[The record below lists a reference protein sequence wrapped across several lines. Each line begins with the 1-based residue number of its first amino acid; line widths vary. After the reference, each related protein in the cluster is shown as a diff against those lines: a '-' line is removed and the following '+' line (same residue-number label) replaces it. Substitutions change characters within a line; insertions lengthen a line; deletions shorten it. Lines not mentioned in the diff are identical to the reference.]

1 MELHHLT
8 EYLSAKLRVYF
19 LTSPKYRPFWF
30 WSDLIARSQLATA
43 QCKQDASAAESD
55 LLFDHLVGAGEDRLR
70 HDQPEQRRSSA
81 LGKAQTTLFAKPAV
95 TNAQVCR
102 RIGFLPRLSL
112 GPLAVAGRE
121 KRRAVEGS
129 SGAAQ
134 RRVRRVQT
142 SLRAA
147 TSASMSASLCNGEGV
162 RRSRSVP
169 RGTVG

>member
-1 MELHHLT
+1 VELHHLT

-43 QCKQDASAAESD
+43 QCKQDASAAESG

-95 TNAQVCR
+95 TNPQVCR

-134 RRVRRVQT
+134 SQAGPDVAEGGNEPRCPPRCTMARASGAAARC
-142 SLRAA
+142 RAA
-147 TSASMSASLCNGEGV
+147 PSGS
-162 RRSRSVP
+162 
-169 RGTVG
+169 